1 MKDATSVLQKEFY
14 PKPESGLFLL
24 QLVTSNN
31 EVSLKQLAAVE
42 ARTVLQKHWL
52 KLPSDDKSRIRQL
65 LLETTLNEPEHL
77 VRNSVAR
84 IISAVARID
93 LTDGEWADLPG
104 TLVQT
109 ANSPSPD
116 QRAVGIYI
124 LYAILDTPGAGFQ
137 DKFVSLI
144 NLLSRTI
151 QDPVSAE
158 VRINSLLAL
167 GNLAMHL
174 DSDEDETP
182 VRLFQ
187 GVIPLMVGIL
197 KDAITANEETRV
209 MQCFEVFQTLITCD
223 PLLLKT
229 SFKDLLL
236 LMKDVAINTEFAEDS
251 RTQALSFLMEAVRY
265 RKHKIQALQI
275 GGVLTLA
282 SLQIVTELDEET
294 SEEDDINP
302 SQSALALLDLL
313 SQNLPPS
320 EVVVP
325 LLQGFHEYCNYS
337 NADYR
342 RAGILS
348 LGMCVEGSPDYIN
361 SQMDG
366 IYPVVLRLLTDPE
379 PNVRKATL
387 HGVARLADAFDDVSE
402 HQKEIMPLLVQNLS
416 AIVQQYNGET
426 DGLAFNFVI
435 AAVTAIDA
443 MVSCMNQEDIVPYQV
458 ELVPTLHR
466 LFQCR
471 SFRIKGITAG
481 ALGSIARSA
490 DQAFLPYLDQSMHL
504 MQDYVRI
511 NGGQDELDL
520 RANVIDS
527 MGDMSAA
534 AGPDRFQLY
543 VQPLMQATE
552 EALHLDNSRLKET
565 AYMFWGTMSKVYG
578 EKFTPFLEA
587 TVKCLFACIDQSE
600 NETEVA
606 LGEHASELHGQEINI
621 GGRKFKISGVE
632 SDNDDDD
639 DDDAIA
645 FDGMD
650 DDDDDD
656 DWEDLT
662 SLNPVALEKE
672 IAIDVV
678 GDVMT
683 HVKKPYL
690 PYFEATFTKVAI
702 LVDHPYEG
710 VRKAA
715 INTLHRSYAT
725 LWQICEESGQLSKW
739 APGKAMEHVPVE
751 ISKLAEVVI
760 SSTIQSWSEE
770 SDMYVSM
777 VLSHVLDFY

>member
-14 PKPESGLFLL
+14 PSPESGLFLL

-31 EVSLKQLAAVE
+31 DVSLKQLAAVE
-42 ARTVLQKHWL
+42 ARTVLQKHWP
-52 KLPSDDKSRIRQL
+52 KLPGDDKIKIRQL
-65 LLETTLNEPEHL
+65 LLETALNEPEHL

-84 IISAVARID
+84 IISAIAKID

-104 TLVQT
+104 ILVQT

-124 LYAILDTPGAGFQ
+124 LYAILDTLGAGFQ
-137 DKFVSLI
+137 DKFVSFI
-144 NLLSRTI
+144 RLLSRTI
-151 QDPVSAE
+151 QDPVSTE
-158 VRINSLLAL
+158 VRINSILAL

-174 DSDEDETP
+174 DSDEDDSP
-182 VRLFQ
+182 VELFQ
-187 GVIPLMVGIL
+187 SVIPLMVAVL
-197 KDAITANEETRV
+197 KDAIAAYEDTKV

-236 LMKDVAINTEFAEDS
+236 LMKDIAVNTDLADDS

-275 GGVLTLA
+275 GGILTLA

-294 SEEDDINP
+294 SDEDEINP
-302 SQSALALLDLL
+302 PRSALTLLDLL
-313 SQNLPPS
+313 SQSLPPA

-325 LLQGFHEYCNYS
+325 LLQGFHEYCSSANS
-337 NADYR
+337 DYR

-379 PNVRKATL
+379 PHVRKATL
-387 HGVARLADAFDDVSE
+387 HGVARLADAFDDVSD

-416 AIVQQYNGET
+416 AVVQQYNGET
-426 DGLAFNFVI
+426 DGLSFNFII

-443 MVSCMNQEDIVPYQV
+443 MVSCIDQQDTVSYQA
-458 ELVPTLHR
+458 ELVPILHK
-466 LFQCR
+466 LFQSR
-471 SFRIKGITAG
+471 SYKIKGITAG

-490 DQAFLPYLDQSMHL
+490 DKAFLPYLDQSMHL
-504 MQDYVRI
+504 MQDYVKV

-527 MGDMSAA
+527 MGDMSTA
-534 AGPDRFQLY
+534 AGPDLFQPY

-578 EKFTPFLEA
+578 DRFTPFLED
-587 TVKCLFACIDQSE
+587 TMKCLFACIDQSE
-600 NETEVA
+600 DDTEVA
-606 LGEHASELHGQEINI
+606 LGEHASGVEGQEISI
-621 GGRKFKISGVE
+621 GGRKFKISGGD
-632 SDNDDDD
+632 SDDDD
-639 DDDAIA
+639 DDDDNIA

-650 DDDDDD
+650 DDDGD
-656 DWEDLT
+656 DWEDLMA
-662 SLNPVALEKE
+662 SNPIVFEKE

-690 PYFEATFTKVAI
+690 PYFEATVAKVAVLI
-702 LVDHPYEG
+702 DHPYEG

-715 INTLHRSYAT
+715 INTLHRSFAT
-725 LWQICEESGQLSKW
+725 IWQICEESGQLSKW
-739 APGKAMEHVPVE
+739 APGKAIEQVPAE

-760 SSTIQSWSEE
+760 SATIQSWSEE
-770 SDMYVSM
+770 GDMYV
-777 VLSHVLDFY
+777 